1 MHIKQILKTSVLPAL
16 LMCTM
21 VEAQSITLEQLQQL
35 AADNYPLLKRKAL
48 ARNAANS
55 TNDNLGKNYLPQI
68 NLLAQA
74 TWQSDVT
81 AVPQK
86 VPIPAFA
93 IEPLSK
99 DQYRA
104 VLDVNQLIYDGGQ
117 TKQQKALND
126 LQVLLKEEEVNVGLQ
141 QLKERINS
149 LYLGV
154 LLLDEQRRQ
163 NALVVSDLDA
173 GIAKVDAQV
182 KNGTAFRSNLALL
195 QSEKL
200 KAQQRDMEL
209 QNDREGLMSV
219 LSLYAGKDLPEDAK
233 LTKPAAPIL
242 FSETDIDRPEM
253 HFYKL
258 QDSLTKQQALLI
270 DGRLKPRISLFAN
283 GGYGRPGLNMLKNEF
298 APFVTTGVRLN
309 WNISGFYTNKNEKD
323 LSEITRKDI
332 ATQQEN
338 FLLNTRSQLR
348 QQQSNINKLKQLL
361 ATDEAIIDLKTQ
373 VKEASKSQLENGV
386 ITASDYLREVNAEDQ
401 VRQTRILHDLQL
413 LQAMLNYSTTA
424 GK

>member
-21 VEAQSITLEQLQQL
+21 VEAQSITLEQVQQM

-48 ARNAANS
+48 ARNAAAS

-117 TKQQKALND
+117 TKQQKVLND
-126 LQVLLKEEEVNVGLQ
+126 LQVIIKAEEVNVGLQ

-219 LSLYAGKDLPEDAK
+219 LSLYAGKDLPADAK

-253 HFYKL
+253 HFYRL
-258 QDSLTKQQALLI
+258 QDSLIKQQALLI

-323 LSEITRKDI
+323 LSEITRQDI